1 MKRTTILAVSM
12 VALAVTVAHAKYD
25 GHLGVPQPARESHE
39 VAVNPSGFAGQSI
52 ADLFAPRAP

>member
-25 GHLGVPQPARESHE
+25 AHLRVPTPARGIPG

-52 ADLFAPRAP
+52 ADLFASRAP